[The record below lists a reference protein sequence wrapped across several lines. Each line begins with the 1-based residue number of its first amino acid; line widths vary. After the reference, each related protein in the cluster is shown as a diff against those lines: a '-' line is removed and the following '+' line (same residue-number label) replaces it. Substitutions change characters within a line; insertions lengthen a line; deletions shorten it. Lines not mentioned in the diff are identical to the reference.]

1 MAVPPA
7 ALLSSAAQLLR
18 DHRQLAGLPEGAA
31 GWVLAQALQAP
42 AWVVI
47 ADPDQ
52 LERTVRVL
60 AFHAPVGVRV
70 MSYPGD
76 DLPPYAGVAP
86 HPRRV
91 AQRLAV
97 LDAMA
102 RGEPILAVAPVEA
115 LAVRVMEPEVLA
127 GAVLELRAGV
137 RLGREAMRRGLD
149 LLGYQ
154 VAVMVEDPGT
164 FAVRGSVVDIW
175 PAGGV
180 DPVRLDFFDDE
191 LESLH
196 SFDPETQRSGKSLRS
211 VRLLPT
217 RELVLDAP
225 AIQRL
230 ALATRGAASAGRDA
244 AVLRRRVMETLRNHL
259 SFAGIED
266 WLPALHPVC
275 SPLEH
280 GPAAELAVVDPDA
293 VALALRAWLR
303 KAHQRY
309 GELAADERPLVGP
322 EERFADERALMSTLL
337 GGYALLPVA
346 IDGPGAAEDSPG
358 PILSLDVVGNQDLVV
373 SHGDLGP
380 LATRLQDW
388 LDEGWRVGITT
399 NGTAGAER
407 LRALLHPHG
416 LIPLD
421 IDGRDLDS
429 LHPGELALIFG
440 DLPLGFRAPQDQVA
454 LLSGDE
460 ILGKRRAAK
469 SKRKHHAFRKN
480 QAVGLGK
487 VREGDLV
494 VHAWHGI
501 ARFLGMSR
509 VDLTGTATDFLLL
522 EFRGGDKLYVPVH
535 KLDLLSRYRP
545 ASDGKDPRLDKL
557 GGQSWQGRR
566 RKVRDA
572 MLRTA
577 HDLLKIYARRKVVT
591 RPAYDSDV
599 RWLPRF
605 EAAFPYEETED
616 QNQAIRD
623 VAADLSAVEP
633 MDRLLVGDVGF
644 GKTEVAMRAAARV
657 VASGKQAAVLCP
669 TTVLAYQHNETWRER
684 FEGFPVRLGM
694 LSRFSSAKEAREL
707 AESLKKGEIDLVV
720 GTTKLLGRGVSFA
733 DLGLMI
739 IDEEHRFGVR
749 QKERIK
755 RLRTEVD
762 VLSLSATPIPRTL
775 SMALSGVRSFSTIA
789 TPPAERLSVR
799 TRIARFDEDVIRE
812 EILKELGR
820 GGQVFFVHDRVRSI
834 QAVADQIQA
843 LVPEARLEITH
854 GQLPPAEL
862 EASLVRF
869 VRRQAEVL
877 VTTSIIES
885 GVDLPNVN
893 CVLINRADNFGLA
906 QLYQI
911 RGRVGRSWRRGR
923 CVLLVPSDVGL
934 SRKATRRLRV
944 LLEHQ
949 ELGSGFQV
957 ASADLEHRGAG
968 TLLGDNQHGH
978 VDAVGF
984 DTYVDLLE
992 EVLAEARGDMH
1003 RQRLDPEVEV
1013 PVPSFIPEGLV
1024 PGVEDR
1030 LTEYRYL
1037 SAAETPGQ
1045 LRSLLDGMEERYGA
1059 LPVELINLG
1068 WLLETRLRCRELGIA
1083 RISWLKIR
1091 VELQLDASTCIDPK
1105 RLTALI
1111 LRLPN
1116 RFSMAHD
1123 DRLNV
1128 RFSAEEAEYPY
1139 RFLHWLLTVLGEQVV
1154 VPVEG

>member
-1 MAVPPA
+1 MTRPRSELFARAP
-7 ALLSSAAQLLR
+7 ALLR
-18 DHRQLAGLPEGAA
+18 EHGRVAGLPAGAA
-31 GWVLAQALQAP
+31 GWLLSRALVAP
-42 AWVVI
+42 AWVVL

-52 LERTVRVL
+52 LERFVRVL
-60 AFHAPVGVRV
+60 RFHAPAGVRV
-70 MSYPGD
+70 LPFPGD
-76 DLPPYAGVAP
+76 DLPPYSGVAP

-91 AQRLAV
+91 AQRLTV

-102 RGEPILAVAPVEA
+102 RGERVLAVAPVEA
-115 LAVRVMEPEVLA
+115 LAVQVMDPSILGGATIALA
-127 GAVLELRAGV
+127 PGLCIERETLR
-137 RLGREAMRRGLD
+137 GRLD

-164 FAVRGSVVDIW
+164 FAVRGSVVDLW
-175 PAGGV
+175 PAGASQ
-180 DPVRLDFFDDE
+180 PVRLDFFDDE
-191 LESLH
+191 LERLH
-196 SFDPETQRSGKSLRS
+196 HFDPESQRTGDALRSLR
-211 VRLLPT
+211 VLPT
-217 RELVLDAP
+217 RELVPDRE

-230 ALATRGAASAGRDA
+230 AVSTRAASTQDRDA
-244 AVLRRRVMETLRNHL
+244 AALRRRAMETLRNHL

-280 GPAAELAVVDPDA
+280 GASAELAVLDPDA
-293 VALALRAWLR
+293 VALALRAWLK

-309 GELAADERPLVGP
+309 HELASDERPLVGP
-322 EERFADERALMSTLL
+322 GERFADEAGLL
-337 GGYALLPVA
+337 ARLRDGYALLPVA
-346 IDGPGAAEDSPG
+346 IDEGDGAETPT
-358 PILSLDVVGNQDLVV
+358 LDVVGNKDLVI
-373 SHGDLGP
+373 SKGALEP
-380 LATRLQDW
+380 LVERLQGW
-388 LDEGWRVGITT
+388 LDDGWRVGLTAT
-399 NGTAGAER
+399 GSAGAER
-407 LRALLHPHG
+407 LRALLHPYG
-416 LIPLD
+416 LIPDDAPSRELD
-421 IDGRDLDS
+421 GLRPGAIS
-429 LHPGELALIFG
+429 LLLG
-440 DLPLGFRAPQDQVA
+440 DLPQGFRAPGDQLA

-460 ILGKRRAAK
+460 VLGKRSAAPGR
-469 SKRKHHAFRKN
+469 RKHHAFRKG

-487 VREGDLV
+487 IREGDLV
-494 VHAWHGI
+494 VHAWNGI
-501 ARFLGMSR
+501 GRFLGMRR
-509 VDLTGTATDFLLL
+509 VDLGSGDTDFLLL
-522 EFRGGDKLYVPVH
+522 EYRGGDKLYVPIH
-535 KLDLLSRYRP
+535 KLDMLSRYRP

-557 GGQSWQGRR
+557 GGSSWQGRR

-577 HDLLKIYARRKVVT
+577 HELLKIYAQRKVVT
-591 RPAYDSDV
+591 RPAYDAQAS
-599 RWLPRF
+599 WLPRF
-605 EAAFPYEETED
+605 DASFPYEETVD
-616 QNQAIRD
+616 QVQAIGD
-623 VAADLSAVEP
+623 VAGDLSAPEP

-657 VASGKQAAVLCP
+657 IAAGKQVAVLCP
-669 TTVLAYQHNETWRER
+669 TTVLAYQHHETWQER
-684 FEGFPVRLGM
+684 FEGFPVRMAM
-694 LSRFSSAKEAREL
+694 LSRFSSTKAARGV
-707 AESLKKGEIDLVV
+707 AEDLKLGRIDLVI
-720 GTTKLLGRGVSFA
+720 GTTKLLGRSVGFA
-733 DLGLMI
+733 DLGLMV

-775 SMALSGVRSFSTIA
+775 SMALSGVRKFSTIA
-789 TPPAERLSVR
+789 TPPAERLAVR
-799 TRIARFDEDVIRE
+799 TRIARFDEDVIRQ

-834 QAVADQIQA
+834 GAIARQVQA
-843 LVPEARLEITH
+843 LVPEARIEITH

-862 EASLVRF
+862 EAGLVRF
-869 VRRQAEVL
+869 VRKQAEVL

-893 CVLINRADNFGLA
+893 CVIINRSDNFGLA

-923 CVLLVPSDVGL
+923 CVLLVPADVGL

-949 ELGSGFQV
+949 DLGSGFQV

-984 DTYVDLLE
+984 DTYVELLE
-992 EVLAEARGDMH
+992 EVLAEARGDLH
-1003 RQRLDPEVEV
+1003 RKRLDPEVEV
-1013 PVPSFIPEGLV
+1013 PVPAFIPEDLV

-1037 SAAETPGQ
+1037 SGAETPGQ
-1045 LRSLLDGMEERYGA
+1045 LRSLLDGMEDRYGE
-1059 LPVELINLG
+1059 LPVELLNLG

-1083 RISWLKIR
+1083 RVSWLKIR
-1091 VELQLDASTCIDPK
+1091 VTLQIDESSAIDPK
-1105 RLTALI
+1105 RLTALM

-1116 RFSMAHD
+1116 RFTMSD
-1123 DRLNV
+1123 DHTLQV
-1128 RFSAEEAEYPY
+1128 RFSAEEAEYPF
-1139 RFLHWLLTVLGEQVV
+1139 RFLHWLLTMLQEETV
-1154 VPVEG
+1154 VEG

>member
-1 MAVPPA
+1 MNSPIAELISSAP
-7 ALLSSAAQLLR
+7 ALLR
-18 DHRQLAGLPEGAA
+18 EHRRLAGLPTGAA
-31 GWVLAQALQAP
+31 GWILARGLQAP
-42 AWVVI
+42 AWVVV
-47 ADPDQ
+47 ADADELQ
-52 LERTVRVL
+52 RTVRVL
-60 AFHAPVGVRV
+60 AFHAPAGVRV
-70 MSYPGD
+70 LAYPGD

-102 RGEPILAVAPVEA
+102 RSEPVIAVAPVEA
-115 LAVRVMEPEVLA
+115 LAVRMMEPQVL
-127 GAVLELRAGV
+127 GAAAIELRPGSTIA
-137 RLGREAMRRGLD
+137 RDTLRQRLD

-164 FAVRGSVVDIW
+164 FAARGGVVDVW
-175 PAGGV
+175 PAGH
-180 DPVRLDFFDDE
+180 DMPVRLDFFDDE

-196 SFDPETQRSGKSLRS
+196 AFDPLNQRSGKAQPM

-217 RELVLDAP
+217 REVVPDAA

-230 ALATRGAASAGRDA
+230 ALSTRLLAGEDRNA
-244 AVLRRRVMETLRNHL
+244 AVLRRRAMDTLRNHL

-275 SPLEH
+275 SPLDH
-280 GPAAELAVVDPDA
+280 SPSAELAVVDPDA
-293 VALALRAWLR
+293 VALALRAWVK
-303 KAHQRY
+303 KAHQRFH
-309 GELAADERPLVGP
+309 ELAVDERPLVGP
-322 EERFADERALMSTLL
+322 EQRFEDAEALVARL
-337 GGYALLPVA
+337 GEGFELLPVA
-346 IDGPGAAEDSPG
+346 IDDARGNTAP
-358 PILSLDVVGNQDLVV
+358 SLDVLANKDLVV
-373 SHGDLGP
+373 SRGELEP
-380 LATRLQDW
+380 LAVVIQDW

-399 NGTAGAER
+399 TGSAGAER

-416 LIPLD
+416 LKPED
-421 IDGRDLDS
+421 AASCDLDS
-429 LHPGELALIFG
+429 LRPGRLSLLFG
-440 DLPLGFRAPQDQVA
+440 DLPMGFRAPSDQLA

-460 ILGKRRAAK
+460 MLGKHTAVAK
-469 SKRKHHAFRKN
+469 GRRKHHAFRKG
-480 QAVGLGK
+480 QTVGLGK

-501 ARFLGMSR
+501 GRFLGMSR
-509 VDLTGTATDFLLL
+509 VDLGDAPADFLLL
-522 EFRGGDKLYVPVH
+522 EYRGRDKLYVPVH

-577 HDLLKIYARRKVVT
+577 HELLKIYAKRKVVK
-591 RPAYDSDV
+591 RGAYDDHAH
-599 RWLPRF
+599 WLPRF
-605 EAAFPYEETED
+605 GAAFPYEETED
-616 QNQAIRD
+616 QAQAITD
-623 VAADLSAVEP
+623 VDTDLASGEP
-633 MDRLLVGDVGF
+633 MDRLVVGDVGF

-657 VASGKQAAVLCP
+657 IACGKQVAVLCP
-669 TTVLAYQHNETWRER
+669 TTVLAYQHFETWKER
-684 FEGFPVRLGM
+684 FEGFPVRIAM
-694 LSRFSSAKEAREL
+694 LSRFTGTKEAREV
-707 AESLKKGEIDLVV
+707 AAAAKAGELEMVI

-733 DLGLMI
+733 DLGLMV

-755 RLRTEVD
+755 RLRTEID

-775 SMALSGVRSFSTIA
+775 SMALSGVRKFSTIA

-799 TRIARFDEDVIRE
+799 TRIARFDEAVIRQ

-834 QAVADQIQA
+834 GAIAQQVQA
-843 LVPEARLEITH
+843 LVPEARIEITH
-854 GQLPPAEL
+854 GQLPAAEL

-869 VRRQAEVL
+869 VRKQAEVL

-893 CVLINRADNFGLA
+893 CVIINRADNFGLA

-923 CVLLVPSDVGL
+923 CVLMVPADVGL

-992 EVLAEARGDMH
+992 EVLAEAKGDLH
-1003 RQRLDPEVEV
+1003 RKRLDPEVEV
-1013 PVPSFIPEGLV
+1013 PLPAFIPEDLV

-1037 SAAETPGQ
+1037 SRAETPGQ
-1045 LRSLLDGMEERYGA
+1045 LRSLLDGMEERYGE
-1059 LPVELINLG
+1059 LPVELLNLG

-1083 RISWLKIR
+1083 RVSWLKIR
-1091 VELQLDASTCIDPK
+1091 VKLQIDESSAIDAR
-1105 RLTALI
+1105 RLAALI

-1116 RFSMAHD
+1116 RFDMAED
-1123 DRLNV
+1123 GLLSV
-1128 RFSAEEAEYPY
+1128 RFTDEEAEYPF
-1139 RFLHWLLTVLGEQVV
+1139 RFLHWLLTMLAEETVV
-1154 VPVEG
+1154 STPD

>member
-1 MAVPPA
+1 MAAPSA
-7 ALLSSAAQLLR
+7 ALLFGAVGLLR
-18 DHRQLAGLPEGAA
+18 ERRRLAGLPDGAA
-31 GWVLAQALQAP
+31 LWLLARALQAP
-42 AWVVI
+42 AWVVV

-70 MSYPGD
+70 MAYPGD
-76 DLPPYAGVAP
+76 DLPPYSGVAP

-102 RGEPILAVAPVEA
+102 RAEPVLAVAPVEA
-115 LAVRVMEPEVLA
+115 LAPLVMEPEVLA
-127 GAVLELRAGV
+127 GACLELRPGE
-137 RLGREAMRRGLD
+137 RIERDSLRRHLD

-154 VAVMVEDPGT
+154 VAVVVAVPGT
-164 FAVRGSVVDIW
+164 YAVRGGVVDIW
-175 PAGGV
+175 PAGAH

-196 SFDPETQRSGKSLRS
+196 RFDPDSQRSGATQRQ

-217 RELVLDAP
+217 RELILDGP
-225 AIQRL
+225 AIQRM
-230 ALATRGAASAGRDA
+230 ALATRTAASHDRDA
-244 AVLRRRVMETLRNHL
+244 AVLRRRVMDTLRNHL

-275 SPLEH
+275 SPLDH
-280 GPAAELAVVDPDA
+280 GPRAELAVVDPDA
-293 VALALRAWLR
+293 VALALRSWLR
-303 KAHQRY
+303 KAHKRFE
-309 GELAADERPLVGP
+309 ELAPDERPLVGSDQ
-322 EERFADERALMSTLL
+322 RFDAADGLIARLAC
-337 GGYALLPVA
+337 GYQLLPVA
-346 IDGPGAAEDSPG
+346 IDDAHGSAAPG
-358 PILSLDVVGNQDLVV
+358 LDVLANKDLVV
-373 SHGDLGP
+373 TRGELEP
-380 LATRLQDW
+380 LAAVIQDW

-399 NGTAGAER
+399 TGSAGAER

-416 LIPLD
+416 LRPED
-421 IDGRDLDS
+421 AASRDLDS
-429 LHPGELALIFG
+429 LRPGHLELLFG
-440 DLPLGFRAPQDQVA
+440 DLPVGFRAPSDQLA

-460 ILGKRRAAK
+460 MLGKHTAARGR
-469 SKRKHHAFRKN
+469 RKHHAFRKG

-501 ARFLGMSR
+501 GRFLGMSR
-509 VDLTGTATDFLLL
+509 VELGESATDFLML
-522 EFRGGDKLYVPVH
+522 EYRGSDKLYVPVH

-577 HDLLKIYARRKVVT
+577 HELLKIYAKRKVVK
-591 RPAYDSDV
+591 RDAYGGEA

-605 EAAFPYEETED
+605 EAAFPYEETVD
-616 QNQAIRD
+616 QLQAIRD
-623 VAADLSAVEP
+623 VATDLSGGEP

-657 VASGKQAAVLCP
+657 IACGRQVAVLCP
-669 TTVLAYQHNETWRER
+669 TTVLAYQHFETWQER
-684 FEGFPVRLGM
+684 FEGFPVRIAM
-694 LSRFSSAKEAREL
+694 LSRFTGAKAARE
-707 AESLKKGEIDLVV
+707 VV
-720 GTTKLLGRGVSFA
+720 AAAKAGQLDMVIGTTKLLGRGVSFS
-733 DLGLMI
+733 DLGLMV
-739 IDEEHRFGVR
+739 IDEEHRFGVK

-755 RLRTEVD
+755 RLRTEID

-775 SMALSGVRSFSTIA
+775 SMALSGVRAFSTIA

-799 TRIARFDEDVIRE
+799 TRIARFDESVIRQ
-812 EILKELGR
+812 EIIKELGR

-834 QAVADQIQA
+834 RAIAQQVQA
-843 LVPEARLEITH
+843 LVPEARIEITH
-854 GQLPPAEL
+854 GQLPAAEL

-869 VRRQAEVL
+869 VRKQAEVL

-893 CVLINRADNFGLA
+893 CVIINRADNFGLA

-923 CVLLVPSDVGL
+923 CVLLVPADVGL

-949 ELGSGFQV
+949 DLGSGFQV

-984 DTYVDLLE
+984 DTYVEMLE
-992 EVLAEARGDMH
+992 EVLAEARGDLH
-1003 RQRLDPEVEV
+1003 RKRLDPEVEI
-1013 PVPSFIPEGLV
+1013 PVPAFIPEGLV

-1045 LRSLLDGMEERYGA
+1045 LRSLLDGMEERYGE
-1059 LPVELINLG
+1059 LPVELLNLG
-1068 WLLETRLRCRELGIA
+1068 WMLETRLRCRELGIA
-1083 RISWLKIR
+1083 RVSWLKIR
-1091 VELQLDASTCIDPK
+1091 VKLQIDESSAIDPR

-1116 RFSMAHD
+1116 RFDMAED
-1123 DRLNV
+1123 GLLSV
-1128 RFSAEEAEYPY
+1128 RFSNEEAEYPF
-1139 RFLHWLLTVLGEQVV
+1139 RFLHWLLNLLAEETVI
-1154 VPVEG
+1154 PS